1 MTEQL
6 SNYYLNK
13 DEPVKSCLMA
23 LRETILAQD
32 NNIQNVMKY
41 GMPFFTYKGKMFCY
55 LWIHKQHN
63 LPYIGFVE
71 GNRLKH
77 PDLLEEKRV
86 RMKILLINP
95 KEDLPL
101 KTIKVLLS
109 DALEFYKS
117 GKIKVN
123 QK

>member
-1 MTEQL
+1 MKEQL

-32 NNIQNVMKY
+32 NNIENVLKY

-77 PDLLEEKRV
+77 PDLLKEKRA

-95 KEDLPL
+95 EKDLPL
-101 KTIKVLLS
+101 KTIKGLLS

-117 GKIKVN
+117 GKIKIN
-123 QK
+123 KK

>member
-1 MTEQL
+1 MKDQL
-6 SNYYLNK
+6 SNYYLDK

-23 LRETILAQD
+23 LREIILAQGSEIE
-32 NNIQNVMKY
+32 NTLKY

-77 PDLLEEKRV
+77 PDLLKEKRA
-86 RMKILLINP
+86 RMKVLLINP
-95 KEDLPL
+95 EEDLPIKKIKLLL
-101 KTIKVLLS
+101 KE
-109 DALEFYKS
+109 ALELYKS
-117 GKIKVN
+117 GKIKI
-123 QK
+123 KTK